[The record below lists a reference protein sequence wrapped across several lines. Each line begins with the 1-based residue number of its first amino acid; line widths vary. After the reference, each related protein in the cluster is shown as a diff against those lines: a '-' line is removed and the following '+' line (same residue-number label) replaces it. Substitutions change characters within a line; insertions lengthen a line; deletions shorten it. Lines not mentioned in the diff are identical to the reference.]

1 MTRRM
6 VALILLSSLA
16 AFAAAEPLTNDSIIK
31 LAKAGMTE
39 NFILDIINQQPPAF
53 STDANRLAAVKH
65 AGVSENVVSA
75 MIRKSPPA
83 ETLTSEGVVVMVRA
97 GFSENFILDQ
107 IQRSKAKFS
116 TDAGRIVE
124 LKEAGVPERVL
135 AAMVDQCATVE
146 IPEGTVI
153 AVRLI
158 EKIDSQSAKQGDRF
172 RASLAEPINVV
183 NNTVAPKCA
192 DATL

>member
-6 VALILLSSLA
+6 VALTLLSSLA

-31 LAKAGMTE
+31 LAKAGMSE
-39 NFILDIINQQPPAF
+39 SFILDIINQQPPAF
-53 STDANRLAAVKH
+53 STDANRLADLKQ

-83 ETLTSEGVVVMVRA
+83 ETLTSEDVVVMVRA

-135 AAMVDQCATVE
+135 AAMVDQSATVE
-146 IPEGTVI
+146 IPENTVI

-158 EKIDSQSAKQGDRF
+158 DKFVSPSAKQRDRF
-172 RASLAEPINVV
+172 RSSLADSISVGNDI
-183 NNTVAPKCA
+183 VAPIG
-192 DATL
+192 